1 MLENLHPC
9 LYKALCGP
17 ETGCAPQKPQ
27 TDRAADLV
35 SLAMPRQLCQLH
47 CCSCQEQLLSL
58 TARHVAA
65 SSELLPGTTLGN
77 DPKLQQSQ
85 RLLDSAIS
93 LHLVLRWKQ
102 DLFSAEHC
110 CLQLLGDHCVSLSA
124 EGIVTRYACSLF
136 DVEHSMLGAPEVG

>member
-9 LYKALCGP
+9 LYEALCGP
-17 ETGCAPQKPQ
+17 ETVCAPQKPQ

-65 SSELLPGTTLGN
+65 SSDLLMLPGTTLGN

-85 RLLDSAIS
+85 RLLDSAVS
-93 LHLVLRWKQ
+93 LHLVLRCSK
-102 DLFSAEHC
+102 LCF
-110 CLQLLGDHCVSLSA
+110 QLS
-124 EGIVTRYACSLF
+124 IVACSCLAMT
-136 DVEHSMLGAPEVG
+136 VSACLLKAL